1 MTFKEARKEAVGDY
15 MNKATAALD
24 RLSNDDKAD
33 AKKWL
38 LDHIVRMEYR
48 IPAAEAGYTRD
59 DNGRIGEPDESAN
72 YTPVDDVIFRKY
84 ANKFKT
90 MQLRFERLFPAAKGM
105 QPGETRTIG
114 KNLTV
119 KYVPEEELKQKKLS
133 YYGILGPSCVVTFD
147 VNNSEMPESV
157 QKMVEAARN
166 DPEASKLRNK
176 DEIFDLNANTVN
188 STPFANRI
196 MMLFDG
202 NPNFM
207 SKKSNSA
214 WQSQASKQGS
224 TAEKDAVNDD
234 GFFDAF

>member
-1 MTFKEARKEAVGDY
+1 MTFKEARREATGDY
-15 MNKATAALD
+15 VNKATAAVGKLTD
-24 RLSNDDKAD
+24 DDKAE
-33 AKKWL
+33 AKSWI

-48 IPAAEAGYTRD
+48 VPAAEAGYTKD
-59 DNGRIGEPDESAN
+59 DNGRIEEPDESTN

-105 QPGETRTIG
+105 QPGETRMIG

-157 QKMVEAARN
+157 QKMVDAARN

-176 DEIFDLNANTVN
+176 DEIFDPNANTVN

-202 NPNFM
+202 DPNFM
-207 SKKSNSA
+207 SQKKISSSA
-214 WQSQASKQGS
+214 GRSADG
-224 TAEKDAVNDD
+224 DD
-234 GFFDAF
+234 FFNAF